1 MWQAL
6 IAGAARWRYSDGRS
20 FGYFLIAEARRLAQ
34 KRLPRMIFN
43 YVDGAASDEKAAQL
57 NMDGLSDLRLMPR
70 VLRNVS
76 SVPCGP
82 LSHALKTQNIVGY
95 LSIFPQC

>member
-1 MWQAL
+1 MGSHL
-6 IAGAARWRYSDGRS
+6 GIFSISD
-20 FGYFLIAEARRLAQ
+20 ARRLAQ

-57 NMDGLSDLRLMPR
+57 NMDRLSDLRLMPL

-76 SVPCGP
+76 YVPCG
-82 LSHALKTQNIVGY
+82 Q
-95 LSIFPQC
+95 